1 MTITL
6 SWYMLVPIVWI
17 AGIFGMVAVVN
28 NWFFDVSDWKFIG
41 LVGVIPAILMLLTRF
56 LP

>member
-17 AGIFGMVAVVN
+17 AGIFGA
-28 NWFFDVSDWKFIG
+28 IG
-41 LVGVIPAILMLLTRF
+41 LENRWYFCSDDWGFFRAIGVFPAILMLLTRC